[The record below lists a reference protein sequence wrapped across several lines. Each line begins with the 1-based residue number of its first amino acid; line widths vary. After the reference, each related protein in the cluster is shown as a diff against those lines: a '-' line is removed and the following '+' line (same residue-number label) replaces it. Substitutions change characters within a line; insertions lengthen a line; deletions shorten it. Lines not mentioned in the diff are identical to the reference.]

1 MYLNISNPNDPVLA
15 GGAVGVINFSNL
27 KKALPLKDITL
38 QGIVTTDMTFNGKY
52 QYIEKEQY
60 EKFIAKGNIILKD
73 LLLFN
78 AEFPEGISIPQGSVT
93 ITPAQL
99 NLKQLQAKVFSSD
112 FTLQGNISNYLLS
125 AFEPNKFE

>member
-73 LLLFN
+73 LFW
-78 AEFPEGISIPQGSVT
+78 SM
-93 ITPAQL
+93 L
-99 NLKQLQAKVFSSD
+99 NFRKVFLSRRD
-112 FTLQGNISNYLLS
+112 LLRLLRLS
-125 AFEPNKFE
+125 

>member
-73 LLLFN
+73 IKGDDVDLFFVDEICFKTDE
-78 AEFPEGISIPQGSVT
+78 A
-93 ITPAQL
+93 L
-99 NLKQLQAKVFSSD
+99 
-112 FTLQGNISNYLLS
+112 
-125 AFEPNKFE
+125 